1 MTQSHWG
8 EGKGEGRWPGK
19 LPMVKIRVTLTIF
32 LVAFIV
38 TSAFAA
44 PKPGMLPGPKE
55 AQRPVEPEVATEDP
69 LGRSTPQGTV
79 FGFMKSAAQGNYDQA
94 LQYLDTKIVGIKA
107 QKLVDGLR
115 VILERGFSGQ
125 VAMLS
130 NKPEGNLDDNL
141 PPSKERIGTVKTP
154 SGSLD
159 ILLERVERGNNPP
172 IWLFSAETLKNVPE
186 IYKELDVPTIEP
198 YLPKFLVNTWFLW
211 FPLWKWFLILL
222 LIPLL
227 FGLSI
232 LVTRLFTFM
241 LLLFVRRI
249 TKVRVDQHLVTL
261 TGPLHILVFAS
272 VIWVVSFLSHSVIAS
287 AFWTYVASTL
297 TVIGATWLCV
307 RSIDFLFK
315 LKQNQLVATAS
326 EKISMVQLGRKLSK
340 IMAVIVGALVIFYIA
355 GINIAAVLTGL
366 GIGGIAIAFA
376 AQKTLENLF
385 GGIMIISDQPI
396 RVGDF
401 CRAGDY
407 LGTVENIGLRS
418 TRIRTLK
425 RTVVSV
431 PNGQLAVMSLENF
444 TMRDK
449 IWFHHTLHLRYETT
463 ADQLRYIL
471 AEIRKMLYEHSKV
484 ESPSARI
491 RFIGFGNS
499 SLDLEV
505 FAYVLETE
513 YESFLHIQE
522 DLLLRTMDIV
532 EGSGSGFAFPSQT
545 TYLAGDVGLDVA
557 KSRKAIKTV
566 HEWREQGKLPFPDF
580 SLETISEIEGKIEYP
595 SPDSA
600 SRNKRKE

>member
-1 MTQSHWG
+1 
-8 EGKGEGRWPGK
+8 
-19 LPMVKIRVTLTIF
+19 MVKISVALTIF

-38 TSAFAA
+38 ASGFAA
-44 PKPGMLPGPKE
+44 QKPGILPGAKE
-55 AQRPVEPEVATEDP
+55 VQRPAEPEVAYTDP

-94 LQYLDTKIVGIKA
+94 LQYLDTKIIGVRA
-107 QKLVDGLR
+107 HKLIDALQ
-115 VILERGFSGQ
+115 VILERGFSGKL
-125 VAMLS
+125 AMLS

-159 ILLERVERGNNPP
+159 ILLERIERGNNPP
-172 IWLFSAETLKNVPE
+172 IWLFSAETLKNIPE
-186 IYKELDVPTIEP
+186 IYKESEIGTIEP

-222 LIPLL
+222 IIPLL

-241 LLLFVRRI
+241 LLFSVRRI
-249 TKVRVDQHLVTL
+249 ARVRVDQHVVGLA
-261 TGPLHILVFAS
+261 GPLRILVFAS
-272 VIWVVSFLSHSVIAS
+272 VIWAVSFLSRSVMAS

-297 TVIGATWLCV
+297 TVIGATWLCI

-315 LKQNQLVATAS
+315 LKQSQLTATSS
-326 EKISMVQLGRKLSK
+326 EKISIVELGRKLSK

-366 GIGGIAIAFA
+366 GIGGIAVAFA

-401 CRAGDY
+401 CQAGDHM
-407 LGTVENIGLRS
+407 GTVVNIGLRS
-418 TRIRTLK
+418 TRLRTLK

-449 IWFHHTLHLRYETT
+449 IWFHHTLRLRCETK

-513 YESFLHIQE
+513 YEHFLHIQE
-522 DLLLRTMDIV
+522 DLLLRIMDII
-532 EGSGSGFAFPSQT
+532 EASGSGLAFPSQT
-545 TYLAGDVGLDVA
+545 TYLAGDAGLDAA
-557 KSRKAIKTV
+557 KSRKVIKAV
-566 HEWREQGKLPFPDF
+566 GEWREQGKLPFPDF
-580 SLETISEIEGKIEYP
+580 SPETISELDGKIEYP
-595 SPDSA
+595 APESA
-600 SRNKRKE
+600 SRDKRKE

>member
-1 MTQSHWG
+1 
-8 EGKGEGRWPGK
+8 
-19 LPMVKIRVTLTIF
+19 MVKFSVTFTIF
-32 LVAFIV
+32 LATFIV
-38 TSAFAA
+38 ASAFAA
-44 PKPGMLPGPKE
+44 AKPGILPGGKE
-55 AQRPVEPEVATEDP
+55 AQRPAESEVATEDP
-69 LGRSTPQGTV
+69 LGRSTPEGTV
-79 FGFMKSAAQGNYDQA
+79 FGFIKSATQGNYDQA
-94 LQYLDTKIVGIKA
+94 FQYLDTKITGIRA

-115 VILERGFSGQ
+115 VILERGFSGK

-141 PPSKERIGTVKTP
+141 PPSKERVGTVKTA

-159 ILLERVERGNNPP
+159 ILLDRVERKNNPP
-172 IWLFSAETLKNVPE
+172 IWLFSAETLKDVPE
-186 IYKELDVPTIEP
+186 VYKELEVWTIEP

-222 LIPLL
+222 LIPIL
-227 FGLSI
+227 FGLST
-232 LVTRLFTFM
+232 LVTRLFTFI
-241 LLLFVRRI
+241 LLFSVRRI
-249 TKVRVDQHLVTL
+249 SRVRIDQHVVKL
-261 TGPLHILVFAS
+261 TGPLRILVFAS
-272 VIWVVSFLSHSVIAS
+272 AIWFVSLLSHSVITS
-287 AFWTYVASTL
+287 VFWTYVASTL

-315 LKQNQLVATAS
+315 LKQSQLVGTAS

-340 IMAVIVGALVIFYIA
+340 IMAVIVGTLVIFYIG
-355 GINIAAVLTGL
+355 GINISAVLTGL

-401 CRAGDY
+401 CQAGEH

-449 IWFHHTLHLRYETT
+449 IWFCHNLRLRYETT

-513 YESFLHIQE
+513 YEPFLHIQE
-522 DLLLRTMDIV
+522 DLLLRIMDIV
-532 EGSGSGFAFPSQT
+532 EASGSGFAFPSQT
-545 TYLAGDVGLDVA
+545 TYLAGDAGLDGA
-557 KSRKAIKTV
+557 KSQKAIDTV
-566 HEWREQGKLPFPDF
+566 RQWREQGKLPFPDF
-580 SLETISEIEGKIEYP
+580 SPETISEFEGKIEYP
-595 SPDSA
+595 PLESA
-600 SRNKRKE
+600 FWNKKRSEQK